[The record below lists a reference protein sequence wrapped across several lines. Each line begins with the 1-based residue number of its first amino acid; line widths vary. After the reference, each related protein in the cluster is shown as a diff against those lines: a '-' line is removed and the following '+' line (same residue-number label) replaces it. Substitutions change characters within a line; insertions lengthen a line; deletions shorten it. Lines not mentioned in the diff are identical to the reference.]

1 MFHAFKHNGHPQCPK
16 IFSNPTQSHFAKTK
30 TKHRNKTLAFCNV
43 EQQPQ
48 SGVEAFPISEIPQE
62 LCGRRAEHQNSP
74 LYKTGTNTD
83 LNIDRNFDLNIDTII
98 DLNIDTDTDL
108 NIGTNTDINI
118 DTNNDLNVDTH
129 NDINTDVNINQIINV
144 KTNTKTLRHKISYFK
159 LFLS

>member
-1 MFHAFKHNGHPQCPK
+1 MHLSTMGIHNAPK
-16 IFSNPTQSHFAKTK
+16 SLVVQPNHILPKQKQNTEQKPCFW
-30 TKHRNKTLAFCNV
+30 NV

-83 LNIDRNFDLNIDTII
+83 LNIDTIT

-118 DTNNDLNVDTH
+118 DTNNDLNVDTN
-129 NDINTDVNINQIINV
+129 NDINTDVNINQIIDV
-144 KTNTKTLRHKISYFK
+144 KTNTKTQDVTNYISYFK

>member
-1 MFHAFKHNGHPQCPK
+1 MGIHNAPK
-16 IFSNPTQSHFAKTK
+16 SLVIQPNHILPKQKQNTEQKPCFW
-30 TKHRNKTLAFCNV
+30 NV

-83 LNIDRNFDLNIDTII
+83 LNIDTNTDINIDTNTDLNIDTIT

-108 NIGTNTDINI
+108 NIYW
-118 DTNNDLNVDTH
+118 H
-129 NDINTDVNINQIINV
+129 EHWY
-144 KTNTKTLRHKISYFK
+144 K
-159 LFLS
+159 

>member
-1 MFHAFKHNGHPQCPK
+1 MGIQNAPK
-16 IFSNPTQSHFAKTK
+16 SLVIQPNHILPKQKQNTEQKPCFW
-30 TKHRNKTLAFCNV
+30 NV

-118 DTNNDLNVDTH
+118 DTNNDLNVDTN

>member
-16 IFSNPTQSHFAKTK
+16 IFSNPTHSHFAKTK

-74 LYKTGTNTD
+74 LYKTGTN
-83 LNIDRNFDLNIDTII
+83 I
-98 DLNIDTDTDL
+98 DLNIDTNTHQNIDTNSDIM
-108 NIGTNTDINI
+108 IGTNTDL
-118 DTNNDLNVDTH
+118 NNGKNTDLNIATV
-129 NDINTDVNINQIINV
+129 TDLKMVQILI
-144 KTNTKTLRHKISYFK
+144 
-159 LFLS
+159 